1 MPISRYT
8 PVAKVVK
15 SFGIEGEVIIK
26 YSPNF
31 EEELKKN
38 EPVFIYFDGLP
49 VPFIINEIQN
59 KGESGA
65 RVKLNLINTKNL
77 ADEISGR
84 IIFTI
89 DNSTNQSSNKN
100 TVDQI
105 PESLDQFIGYLVR
118 DYDSNQ
124 EIGSITNFFDYP
136 NNPCFEVTRI
146 VKKSEKTLLVP
157 IHPHLI
163 VDLSH
168 QDKTIYTQL
177 PQGLLEL

>member
-15 SFGIEGEVIIK
+15 SFGIDGEIIIK

-31 EEELKKN
+31 EEELKK
-38 EPVFIYFDGLP
+38 EESVFIYFDGLP
-49 VPFIINEIQN
+49 VPFIICEIQN

-65 RVKLNLINTKNL
+65 RVKLNLINSKDL

-84 IIFTI
+84 VIFSINCSAEDLSKKET
-89 DNSTNQSSNKN
+89 TN
-100 TVDQI
+100 QI

-118 DYDSNQ
+118 DYDSNK